1 MVIKIFLCHFICT
14 SFLKVPWPTYSPTIS
29 TPDTS
34 SSPTISIPN
43 TPSPGEESIVDI
55 ATGNPDLFTFVE
67 AVTAAGLVD
76 TLSGEGPFTV
86 FGTYNAMAYAHI
98 HAHHSDLFV
107 TFILEHHSPYQ

>member
-14 SFLKVPWPTYSPTIS
+14 SFLKVPWPTYSPTQTTGTKEPS
-29 TPDTS
+29 A
-34 SSPTISIPN
+34 ISIIIS

-86 FGTYNAMAYAHI
+86 FGTYNAMA
-98 HAHHSDLFV
+98 L
-107 TFILEHHSPYQ
+107 